1 MQRERLGSRLGF
13 ILLSAGCAIGIGN
26 VWKFPYMVGQYG
38 GAIFVLIYLAFMVIL
53 GIPVM
58 SMEFSM
64 GRASQKSIVKL
75 YHELEPKK
83 TKWHIHGYVALA
95 TNVLLMMFYITVAGW
110 LFYYFWGMLTGKF
123 VGLDVA
129 GVGEAFN
136 SMMGDP
142 VTVIIFMVI
151 LVAAGFVVC
160 AIGLQN
166 GLERI
171 TKVMMVAMLFIMLI
185 LAVNSILLEG
195 GKEGLRFYLVPD
207 VERLKE
213 AGIANAI
220 FGAMNQSFF
229 SLSLGIG
236 CMSIFGSY
244 IGKDRSLMGESIN
257 VALLDT
263 FVAFVSGL
271 IIFPACSAF
280 GVEANSGPSLIFL
293 TLPNIFNNM
302 PLGRLWGSLF
312 FLFMMFAAIST
323 LFAVFENIISCT
335 MELTGW
341 SRKKTC
347 LIDGVIM
354 FILALP
360 CTLGFNVL
368 SFIQPLGA
376 GSTIMDI
383 EDFAV
388 SNVLLPLGSLILVL
402 FCVCK
407 KGWGWKNFM
416 AEVNIGKG
424 AKFPKWL
431 RWYMTI
437 VAPILIAFLFVLG
450 MYNFFK

>member
-58 SMEFSM
+58 AMEFSM

-75 YHELEPKK
+75 YQELEPKK

-95 TNVLLMMFYITVAGW
+95 SNVLLMMFYITVAGW

-123 VGLDVA
+123 VGLDVN
-129 GVGEAFN
+129 GVSDAFN

-142 VTVIIFMVI
+142 VTVIIFMAI
-151 LVAAGFVVC
+151 LVAAGFIVC
-160 AIGLQN
+160 SIGLQN

-185 LAVNSILLEG
+185 LAVNSIFLDG

-207 VERLKE
+207 IERLKE

-236 CMSIFGSY
+236 CMAIFGSY
-244 IGKDRSLMGESIN
+244 IGKDRSLMGESVN

-280 GVEANSGPSLIFL
+280 GVEANSGPKLIFL

-302 PLGRLWGSLF
+302 PLGRLWGTLF

-347 LIDGVIM
+347 FIDGVIM
-354 FILALP
+354 FVLAIP
-360 CTLGFNVL
+360 CTLGCNVW

-376 GSTIMDI
+376 GSSIMDL

-388 SNVLLPLGSLILVL
+388 SNILLPLGSLLVVL

-437 VAPILIAFLFVLG
+437 VVPILILFLFLLG